1 MKNQTVAK
9 GLHLLFSAAL
19 IAVIALGIAP
29 AQRAGAQET
38 SLTSDLVVSVV
49 SAPKHVRDCEVFE
62 VTFAVTNLGPD
73 PVSGVSTGIGI
84 PDAFSEIDLP
94 EPLGSLAVGETATFT
109 AVIQVTSFDKF
120 NEPRKEWA
128 IGSAHPSPDFRIDPN
143 LENNRAEA
151 SIRIIGRDKSC
162 F

>member
-1 MKNQTVAK
+1 MKKQTVAK
-9 GLHLLFSAAL
+9 GLYLLFSAVL
-19 IAVIALGIAP
+19 IAVLALGIAP
-29 AQRAGAQET
+29 AQRAHAQEPST
-38 SLTSDLVVSVV
+38 TSDLVITVV
-49 SAPKHVRDCEVFE
+49 SAPKHVKDCEVFE

-73 PVSGVSTGIGI
+73 PVSGVSIGINI

-109 AVIQVTSFDKF
+109 AVIQVTSFDKV
-120 NEPRKEWA
+120 NEPRLAWVLA
-128 IGSAHPSPDFRIDPN
+128 RVHPSPDFRIDPN
-143 LENNRAEA
+143 PENNSAEA

>member
-1 MKNQTVAK
+1 MKNQTVSK
-9 GLHLLFSAAL
+9 RLHLLFSAAL
-19 IAVIALGIAP
+19 IVMLALGIVP
-29 AQRAGAQET
+29 AQTARAQVTT
-38 SLTSDLVVSVV
+38 SSDLVVIVV

-73 PVSGVSTGIGI
+73 PVSGVSIGINI

-94 EPLGSLAVGETATFT
+94 EPLDSLAVGETETFT

-120 NEPRKEWA
+120 NEPRLAWVLTRV
-128 IGSAHPSPDFRIDPN
+128 HPSPDFRIDPN
-143 LENNRAEA
+143 PENNSAEA

>member
-1 MKNQTVAK
+1 MKNQTIAK
-9 GLHLLFSAAL
+9 GLQLLFSATL
-19 IAVIALGIAP
+19 IAMLALSIIPTQTA
-29 AQRAGAQET
+29 RAQET
-38 SLTSDLVVSVV
+38 SSDLTVRVV

-73 PVSGVSTGIGI
+73 PVSGVGIGINI
-84 PDAFSEIDLP
+84 PDAFNEIELP

-109 AVIQVTSFDKF
+109 AVVQVTSFDKKS
-120 NEPRKEWA
+120 EPRLAWVLTRVRTF
-128 IGSAHPSPDFRIDPN
+128 PDFRIDPN
-143 LENNRAEA
+143 LENNSAEA